1 MLFNQY
7 KLGTRIKL
15 AFAAVF
21 LAAVGAVVAVGQS
34 HTAGVIAEAERRE
47 LEVHFAN
54 MVAVIERQG
63 LMAEAL
69 AELVAQNPAVRQA
82 FAAGDRAALHAAVE
96 DGFERLAADYGVEQF
111 QFHTPP
117 ALSFLRAHKP
127 GQYGDDLSGFRKT
140 VVAVNATRTRIHG
153 VESGVAGLGIRGVV
167 PVFHGGRHLG
177 SVEFGLSFGEDFFRD
192 FGTQHGLS
200 VGLHLAE
207 GDGFRPFV
215 PTFAGGMVLAAADLG
230 AIVRGGPAIRLTG
243 QGDTPFAVY
252 AAAVEDYSG
261 TPFGVVELAMDRSRY
276 VEQLGD
282 ARRDMFVVGAGALLL
297 GLLVFGWLSAQM
309 VRPLRLAVQSMED
322 IAGGEG
328 DLTRRLPVE
337 GRDEMSRLAAA
348 FNTFIAR
355 VQDTV
360 RHVMDSSGK
369 VSGSAAGVLDV
380 TLATGDGVQRQR
392 SEIES
397 VATAMNEMTATVQE
411 VARNAAHAAVAAT
424 EANGEAQSGRRV
436 VEESIQSIRTLAAD
450 IVATAESI
458 DRLSADSDAIGSV
471 MDVIRGIA
479 EQTNLLALNAAIEA
493 ARAGEHGRGFA
504 VVADEVRT
512 LAQRTQQSTRE
523 IQTMIERLQSGARDA
538 VAAMERGRERTE
550 TTVRQAA
557 GAGES
562 LAAITRS
569 VASISDMNTQ
579 IATAA
584 EEQSAVA
591 EEINR
596 NIATINSVAD
606 ETAAGAAQTASA
618 SEALAALATDL
629 QAAVARFKV

>member
-7 KLGTRIKL
+7 KLGTRIMG

-21 LAAVGAVVAVGQS
+21 VAAVGAVVAVGQS
-34 HTAGVIAEAERRE
+34 HTASVIAEAERRE
-47 LEVHFAN
+47 LEVHFGN
-54 MVAVIERQG
+54 MVAAIERQG

-69 AELVAQNPAVRQA
+69 AELVARSPAVRQA
-82 FAAGDRAALHAAVE
+82 FAAGDRAALHAAVK

-127 GQYGDDLSGFRKT
+127 GQYGDDLSGFRRT

-167 PVFHGGRHLG
+167 PVFHDGRHLG

-192 FGTQHGLS
+192 FGAQRGLA

-207 GDGFRPFV
+207 GGGFRPFV
-215 PTFAGGMVLAAADLG
+215 PTFGSGTVLADADL
-230 AIVRGGPAIRLTG
+230 AAVLRDGPAVRLAR

-252 AAAVEDYSG
+252 AAAVKDYSG
-261 TPFGVVELAMDRSRY
+261 TPFGIVELAMDRSRY
-276 VEQLGD
+276 IEQLGD
-282 ARRDMFVVGAGALLL
+282 ARRDAFVAGAGALLL
-297 GLLVFGWLSAQM
+297 GLLMFGWLSAQL
-309 VRPLRLAVQSMED
+309 VRPLNLAVRSMED
-322 IAGGEG
+322 IASGEG

-337 GRDEMSRLAAA
+337 GRDEMARLAAA
-348 FNTFIAR
+348 FNHFIVR

-360 RHVMDSSGK
+360 RQVTSSSGK
-369 VSGSAAGVLDV
+369 VSGSAQSMLDI
-380 TLATGDGVQRQR
+380 TLMTGDGVQRQR

-411 VARNAAHAAVAAT
+411 VARNAAHAAAA
-424 EANGEAQSGRRV
+424 AGEASEEAQNGRRV
-436 VEESIQSIRTLAAD
+436 VEASIQSIRALAAD

-471 MDVIRGIA
+471 MDVIRGVA

-523 IQTMIERLQSGARDA
+523 IQIMVERLQGGARDA
-538 VAAMERGRERTE
+538 VAAMERGREQTE
-550 TTVRQAA
+550 ATVRQAA

-606 ETAAGAAQTASA
+606 QTAEGAAQTASA
-618 SEALAALATDL
+618 SEDLAALAADL